1 MSESYQI
8 ALITLGIVALVLLI
22 VVLLYAINA
31 YRRIGIV
38 AKKADYLVE
47 DLTYK
52 SEMLMPTFDAVSKLT
67 KYTDLLEKYVN
78 NRTPFAYDYIK
89 KDKPSKITHKKE
101 NKTKKNSNKSS
112 RSGK

>member
-1 MSESYQI
+1 MSNSYQI
-8 ALITLGIVALVLLI
+8 ALITLGIVVLVLLI

-78 NRTPFAYDYIK
+78 NKTPFAYDYIK
-89 KDKPSKITHKKE
+89 KDKPSKITHKKQ
-101 NKTKKNSNKSS
+101 TKKKSDNSSK
-112 RSGK
+112 SGK